1 MTEAQLQK
9 LTTQTPITKTRVVE
23 TGEGGYEV
31 YDYYDPAS
39 QAKQLL
45 AQPAQVSTD
54 YIRNNFPSLA
64 QLPQS
69 VLNQM
74 GQDWRTA
81 YAHIHKISEQSSSG
95 WWGGAGGKEGFVPV
109 PIINRGT
116 GQPELQV
123 GGNGEMFAEA
133 LPYVT
138 YSPEYGLGVPKAGM
152 RPYDSGFSFLDFV
165 GAAAPGIALSAILGP
180 AGFGLSLPAAGAVSG
195 GFNALLNDGNVL
207 KGALTGGAL
216 GGLGQMATP
225 AISSAVGATGL
236 TGAAADAVKAGALA
250 AGKAAITGGDPL
262 QAALV
267 AATGAGVGSTVAS
280 ADALKDLDPTVAKAL
295 TAAAS
300 GAARAA
306 VGGGDPVT
314 AALTSAINVGTKA
327 ITGATPGATASA
339 PAPTTSTQDILSQL
353 GAQETEAQQL
363 QQILADA
370 GIAPEQRGL
379 LAGDYKQEGVGDV
392 LARGAESALGALVPS
407 AQASGQDRV
416 VLPQPTEAGGAQPSD
431 YKYFFDVMSKG
442 DPQAAYAG
450 LSADEKAA
458 VDRAGQEFQA
468 SSEIRKGDLLSAY
481 KSGELTP
488 TETPTE
494 SWIDRGMLGAES
506 PASMPDILEMLEQQQ
521 ARQQSMQKAVSEYSK
536 PENVQPDI
544 LNVLNRQQADAEAAI
559 AALEQAT
566 GQKITAGDADILAR
580 LAEQGA
586 SQREMEAALRGE
598 IGGLGTTFDQRLA
611 DILAQQG
618 TGQAEMEAALRGE
631 FQRQFEAARAA
642 GATSEAALQ
651 GAIAG
656 VGQQAAAAKQAAD
669 QTAAGQAD
677 ITAKI
682 TATDQKLADFAVQ
695 TGQSFDA
702 VKAQF
707 KAEFDAAQAAG
718 KSSDAAL
725 QAGID
730 KVGQTAAANQKA
742 TDTQLGQL
750 GVDVNAVKTGL
761 GQLGTSTTQQ
771 FGDVNA
777 RITELQ
783 RQGLTQS
790 EATNKALLEL
800 SSGQAT
806 LGQQQAA
813 QAAAAKEAAAQAA
826 ANQQAT
832 QTQFGDVNARIVA
845 LMRQGADY
853 QTATTQA
860 QTELKQG
867 QAQLGTKVGELGTKV
882 GDLGTTLGGQIA
894 GLGTQLTAAKQQ
906 AAQAQQQANMGTL
919 FGLLGGF
926 GGQQAAPQA
935 AAPVTPA
942 NIGYVYD
949 IGGKS
954 IFANPQQEKAF
965 VSPYAEGGTVED
977 LMKILRG

>member
-1 MTEAQLQK
+1 MSEYDDGSAERQAAAYRAMGYEWVEGGEGGSYQYTGRSLLPPVEPPTLRVTPGMTEAQLQK
-9 LTTQTPITKTRVVE
+9 LTTQTPITKTRFVE
-23 TGEGGYEV
+23 TGEGGYDT

-45 AQPAQVSTD
+45 AQPAQVNTD

-81 YAHIHKISEQSSSG
+81 YAHIQKMPEQSASG

-109 PIINRGT
+109 PIKNRGT

-165 GAAAPGIALSAILGP
+165 GAAAPGIALSTILGP

-216 GGLGQMATP
+216 GGLGQVAAP
-225 AISSAVGATGL
+225 ALNSAVGATGL

-314 AALTSAINVGTKA
+314 AALTSAINAGTKA
-327 ITGATPGATASA
+327 ITGAAPEATASA
-339 PAPTTSTQDILSQL
+339 PASTTSTQDILSQL

-379 LAGDYKQEGVGDV
+379 LAGDYKQEDVGDV

-506 PASMPDILEMLEQQQ
+506 PASMQDILGVLGQQQ
-521 ARQQSMQKAVSEYSK
+521 TQQEAMQKALSDYAK
-536 PENVQPDI
+536 PEIPTGTPAN
-544 LNVLNRQQADAEAAI
+544 ADAAI
-559 AALEQAT
+559 AALERAT
-566 GQKITAGDADILAR
+566 GQKIAAGDADILAR
-580 LAEQGA
+580 LAEQTA
-586 SQREMEAALRGE
+586 AQEQAEAALRGE
-598 IGGLGTTFDQRLA
+598 ISGVGTTFDKRLA
-611 DILAQQG
+611 DILAQQEQE
-618 TGQAEMEAALRGE
+618 QAAMQAALGGYDQRIVDAMRNGE
-631 FQRQFEAARAA
+631 SEQEAMRRALEA
-642 GATSEAALQ
+642 SQATM
-651 GAIAG
+651 
-656 VGQQAAAAKQAAD
+656 QQQIGSVSA
-669 QTAAGQAD
+669 
-677 ITAKI
+677 
-682 TATDQKLADFAVQ
+682 
-695 TGQSFDA
+695 
-702 VKAQF
+702 
-707 KAEFDAAQAAG
+707 
-718 KSSDAAL
+718 
-725 QAGID
+725 
-730 KVGQTAAANQKA
+730 
-742 TDTQLGQL
+742 
-750 GVDVNAVKTGL
+750 GL
-761 GQLGTSTTQQ
+761 GQQ
-771 FGDVNA
+771 FG
-777 RITELQ
+777 
-783 RQGLTQS
+783 
-790 EATNKALLEL
+790 
-800 SSGQAT
+800 
-806 LGQQQAA
+806 
-813 QAAAAKEAAAQAA
+813 
-826 ANQQAT
+826 
-832 QTQFGDVNARIVA
+832 
-845 LMRQGADY
+845 
-853 QTATTQA
+853 
-860 QTELKQG
+860 
-867 QAQLGTKVGELGTKV
+867 QLA
-882 GDLGTTLGGQIA
+882 TTLGGQIA
-894 GLGTQLTAAKQQ
+894 GLGTQLTATKSQ
-906 AAQAQQQANMGTL
+906 AAQAQQQASMGNL
-919 FGLLGGF
+919 LGLLGLMQGNKSEKEAPIPLVGEIKPYQF
-926 GGQQAAPQA
+926 STDLLQGVYGPRMAQGGS
-935 AAPVTPA
+935 VDELM
-942 NIGYVYD
+942 D
-949 IGGKS
+949 I
-954 IFANPQQEKAF
+954 I
-965 VSPYAEGGTVED
+965 
-977 LMKILRG
+977 RG

>member
-1 MTEAQLQK
+1 MAANWWGGAEGSSPTPKDYRKAGWSWRTDREEWEPPAGWVMGPGTIDNPFGGQYMPPADFKPLVQPTLRVVPGMTTEQLQE
-9 LTTQTPITKTRVVE
+9 LTKQTPITKTRFVE
-23 TGEGGYEV
+23 TGEGGYDT

-45 AQPAQVSTD
+45 AQPAQVNTD

-81 YAHIHKISEQSSSG
+81 YAHIQKMPEQSASG

-109 PIINRGT
+109 PIKNRGT

-165 GAAAPGIALSAILGP
+165 GAAAPGIALSTILGP

-216 GGLGQMATP
+216 GGLGQVAAP
-225 AISSAVGATGL
+225 ALNSAVGATGL

-314 AALTSAINVGTKA
+314 AALTSAINAGTKA
-327 ITGATPGATASA
+327 ITGAAPEATASA
-339 PAPTTSTQDILSQL
+339 PASTTSTQDILSQL

-379 LAGDYKQEGVGDV
+379 LAGDYKQEDVGDV

-506 PASMPDILEMLEQQQ
+506 PASMQDILGVLGQQQ
-521 ARQQSMQKAVSEYSK
+521 TQQEAMQKALSDYAK
-536 PENVQPDI
+536 PEIPTGTPAN
-544 LNVLNRQQADAEAAI
+544 ADAAI
-559 AALEQAT
+559 AALERAT
-566 GQKITAGDADILAR
+566 GQKIAAGDADILAR
-580 LAEQGA
+580 LAEQTA
-586 SQREMEAALRGE
+586 AQEQAEAALRGE
-598 IGGLGTTFDQRLA
+598 ISGVGTTFDKRLA
-611 DILAQQG
+611 DILAQQEQE
-618 TGQAEMEAALRGE
+618 QAAMQAALGGYDQRIVDAMRNGE
-631 FQRQFEAARAA
+631 SEQEAMRRALEA
-642 GATSEAALQ
+642 SQATM
-651 GAIAG
+651 
-656 VGQQAAAAKQAAD
+656 QQQIGSVSA
-669 QTAAGQAD
+669 
-677 ITAKI
+677 
-682 TATDQKLADFAVQ
+682 
-695 TGQSFDA
+695 
-702 VKAQF
+702 
-707 KAEFDAAQAAG
+707 
-718 KSSDAAL
+718 
-725 QAGID
+725 
-730 KVGQTAAANQKA
+730 
-742 TDTQLGQL
+742 
-750 GVDVNAVKTGL
+750 GL
-761 GQLGTSTTQQ
+761 GQQ
-771 FGDVNA
+771 FG
-777 RITELQ
+777 
-783 RQGLTQS
+783 
-790 EATNKALLEL
+790 
-800 SSGQAT
+800 
-806 LGQQQAA
+806 
-813 QAAAAKEAAAQAA
+813 
-826 ANQQAT
+826 
-832 QTQFGDVNARIVA
+832 
-845 LMRQGADY
+845 
-853 QTATTQA
+853 
-860 QTELKQG
+860 
-867 QAQLGTKVGELGTKV
+867 QLA
-882 GDLGTTLGGQIA
+882 TTLGGQIA
-894 GLGTQLTAAKQQ
+894 GLGTQLTATKSQ
-906 AAQAQQQANMGTL
+906 AAQAQQQASMGNL
-919 FGLLGGF
+919 LGLLGLMQGNKSEKEAPIPLVGEIKPYQF
-926 GGQQAAPQA
+926 STDLLQGVYGPRMAQGGS
-935 AAPVTPA
+935 VDELM
-942 NIGYVYD
+942 D
-949 IGGKS
+949 I
-954 IFANPQQEKAF
+954 I
-965 VSPYAEGGTVED
+965 
-977 LMKILRG
+977 RG

>member
-1 MTEAQLQK
+1 MSEYDDGSAERQAAAYRAMGYEWVEGGEGGSYTYTGRSLLPPVEPPTLRVTPGMTEAQLQK
-9 LTTQTPITKTRVVE
+9 LTTQTPITKTRFVE
-23 TGEGGYEV
+23 TGEGGYET

-81 YAHIHKISEQSSSG
+81 YAHIEKMPAQNPSG
-95 WWGGAGGKEGFVPV
+95 WWGGAGGKEGFVLV
-109 PIINRGT
+109 PGKNSQRSET

-123 GGNGEMFAEA
+123 GGNNGMFAEA
-133 LPYVT
+133 LPYVI
-138 YSPEYGLGVPKAGM
+138 YSPEYGLGVPQAGI
-152 RPYDSGFSFLDFV
+152 RPYDDGFSFLDFV
-165 GAAAPGIALSAILGP
+165 GAAAPGIALSTILGP

-216 GGLGQMATP
+216 GGLGQVAAP
-225 AISSAVGATGL
+225 ALNSAVGATGL

-314 AALTSAINVGTKA
+314 AALTSAINAGTKA
-327 ITGATPGATASA
+327 ITGAAPEATASA
-339 PAPTTSTQDILSQL
+339 PASTTSTQDILSQL

-379 LAGDYKQEGVGDV
+379 LAGDYKQEDVGDV

-506 PASMPDILEMLEQQQ
+506 PASMQDILGVLGQQQ
-521 ARQQSMQKAVSEYSK
+521 TQQEAMQKALSDYAK
-536 PENVQPDI
+536 PEIPTGTPAN
-544 LNVLNRQQADAEAAI
+544 ADAAI
-559 AALEQAT
+559 AALERAT
-566 GQKITAGDADILAR
+566 GQKIAAGDADILAR
-580 LAEQGA
+580 LAEQTA
-586 SQREMEAALRGE
+586 AQEQAEAALRGE
-598 IGGLGTTFDQRLA
+598 ISGVGTTFDKRLA
-611 DILAQQG
+611 DILAQQEQE
-618 TGQAEMEAALRGE
+618 QAAMQAALGGYDQRIVDAMRNGE
-631 FQRQFEAARAA
+631 SEQEAMRRALEA
-642 GATSEAALQ
+642 SQATM
-651 GAIAG
+651 
-656 VGQQAAAAKQAAD
+656 QQQIGSVSA
-669 QTAAGQAD
+669 
-677 ITAKI
+677 
-682 TATDQKLADFAVQ
+682 
-695 TGQSFDA
+695 
-702 VKAQF
+702 
-707 KAEFDAAQAAG
+707 
-718 KSSDAAL
+718 
-725 QAGID
+725 
-730 KVGQTAAANQKA
+730 
-742 TDTQLGQL
+742 
-750 GVDVNAVKTGL
+750 GL
-761 GQLGTSTTQQ
+761 GQQ
-771 FGDVNA
+771 FG
-777 RITELQ
+777 
-783 RQGLTQS
+783 
-790 EATNKALLEL
+790 
-800 SSGQAT
+800 
-806 LGQQQAA
+806 
-813 QAAAAKEAAAQAA
+813 
-826 ANQQAT
+826 
-832 QTQFGDVNARIVA
+832 
-845 LMRQGADY
+845 
-853 QTATTQA
+853 
-860 QTELKQG
+860 
-867 QAQLGTKVGELGTKV
+867 QLA
-882 GDLGTTLGGQIA
+882 TTLGGQIA
-894 GLGTQLTAAKQQ
+894 GLGTQLTATKSQ
-906 AAQAQQQANMGTL
+906 AAQAQQQASMGNL
-919 FGLLGGF
+919 LGLLGLMQGNKSEKEAPIPLVGEIKPYQF
-926 GGQQAAPQA
+926 STDLLQGVYGPRMAQGGS
-935 AAPVTPA
+935 VDELM
-942 NIGYVYD
+942 D
-949 IGGKS
+949 I
-954 IFANPQQEKAF
+954 I
-965 VSPYAEGGTVED
+965 
-977 LMKILRG
+977 RG